1 MSAMMTAEAA
11 SQERIAPIEDCNFI
25 LQITVG
31 CGILFKEHTA
41 VISHMEGQRNVCILI
56 SLINVPFRA
65 KVCQL
70 YTGGWKFLRAE
81 AWMR

>member
-41 VISHMEGQRNVCILI
+41 VISHMEGQRNVCILQQI
-56 SLINVPFRA
+56 M
-65 KVCQL
+65 
-70 YTGGWKFLRAE
+70 E
-81 AWMR
+81 AAYRQRYE